1 MIRSMTGFGSAS
13 VDSEALRATAT
24 VRCLNHRFLD
34 VNIQTSRGLRSLEP
48 QVRERLRAR
57 VVRGRVDVS
66 IQAVFQEGGVE
77 QVVASRHTV
86 EGVVR
91 ALREI
96 ESHYGLEGGVRV
108 SDVARFPGAL
118 EVEALGALGEAQGA
132 RILELVDQALVG
144 LDQMRHT
151 EGESLARH
159 LEEALAAIAAAT
171 GRIRELAVG
180 GVEERRE
187 ALLEKARTLK
197 QELGLDEVRL
207 HQEVVRLVDRQDVTE
222 ELKRLESHVAQARGC
237 LASEAACGKTLDFL
251 AQELTRE
258 ANTIGSK
265 AVSAAVVQEVVALKS
280 EIERLR
286 EQVQN
291 VE

>member
-13 VDSEALRATAT
+13 VDTETLRATAT

-34 VNIQTSRGLRSLEP
+34 VSIQASRGLRSLEP
-48 QVRERLRAR
+48 RVRERLRGR
-57 VVRGRVDVS
+57 VLRGRVDVS
-66 IQAVFQEGGVE
+66 IQAVFHEGGVE
-77 QVVASRHTV
+77 QVVASRPTV

-96 ESHYGLEGGVRV
+96 ESHYGLEGGVQI
-108 SDVARFPGAL
+108 SDVARFPGAI
-118 EVEALGALGEAQGA
+118 EVETLGALGETQGV
-132 RILELVDQALVG
+132 RILELLDQALVG
-144 LDQMRHT
+144 LDQMRRA

-159 LEEALAAIAAAT
+159 LNEALLAITAAT
-171 GRIRELAVG
+171 ERIRELAAG
-180 GVEERRE
+180 GGEQRRE
-187 ALLEKARTLK
+187 ALLEKVRAL
-197 QELGLDEVRL
+197 QEELGLDPARL
-207 HQEVVRLVDRQDVTE
+207 HQEVVRLVDRHDVTE
-222 ELKRLESHVAQARGC
+222 ELKRLESHVEQARGC
-237 LASEAACGKTLDFL
+237 LASEAPCGKTLDFL
-251 AQELTRE
+251 AQELMRE

-265 AVSAAVVQEVVALKS
+265 AVSAAVVREVVALKS